1 MDAFLREEFIIPAKN
16 PSVEVLGSWRKLCG
30 IVKNRK
36 RRFRYTANLSKRR
49 QAEDMRRS
57 NRVKKMKRTTLL
69 NSKGYPKSFVREMY
83 QPPEEVSKTGFE
95 IDADML
101 SSIVISRNSY
111 YLKEFFGFEGIA
123 RCLNASLDTGVSTTD
138 RPSLSV
144 RKEIYGS
151 NTYDDKPHKSF
162 WTFLWDAFHDMKLV
176 FLLVC
181 AVVSGVL
188 GTTIEGCPEGIND
201 ALGIMLCILLVVG
214 IVAISDY
221 KLYLQLQDLDEQ
233 KKKTFIHVTRDGK
246 KQKCSIYDLVVG
258 DVVHLTTG
266 DIVPADGL
274 FFSHSSLLVDESSL
288 TGESESVNVNEENPF
303 LFKGTKV
310 QDGSGKMLVASV
322 GMRTYWGSLIATM
335 RQSGENKTPLQV
347 KLKVGLTFSLMTFLM
362 LTAGLVFGKALHNEF
377 LEWSI
382 TDALKVLN
390 SVTIAA
396 TVLVAGVPEGM
407 LLGEKLILAFVA
419 RKLMNKRALLK
430 HISSCETLA
439 SVTSICTDKT
449 GTLTT
454 NHMVVDRLFVCNEVI
469 MKKDA
474 ADFLKS
480 AKCKGVLDILLHSV
494 FLNCDVTQRKDGMK
508 IVSDCPTESA
518 LLGFA
523 LFLGGH
529 YDDRLHKFKVLR
541 KTPFDSFRKRREVCV
556 ACPEVGVRMFCIGA
570 AEVILRECT
579 KIVCNNGESVHFSK
593 DQKEK
598 VQDINNE
605 FCCGALRTLCLAFRD
620 GDDSC
625 DDYTLIAILGISN
638 PVRPK
643 VKSVVQEYLAAGISV
658 RMVTG
663 DNINTAKAIARECG
677 ILSDDGL
684 AIEASDLHSIG
695 LKKLKEIIPKIQVV
709 ARCSPDD
716 KSNLVTQLSKLGEV
730 VAVTGDGTNDAPALR
745 VAHVGLAMGI
755 AGTEVAREGADVVLM
770 DDDFTNL
777 LNLVKWGCFG
787 YIHIQQL
794 VQFQLTIHVVAV
806 VFNFV
811 SVCISGSTPLT
822 ALQLL
827 WVKMI
832 SDILCV
838 LVLVTKLQRDQLEDR
853 ASVGRNKKGFTIPAW
868 SNISGQTIYQLVILF
883 ILTFCG
889 KRLLKLS
896 DEDAGRVLHTVIFNT
911 FVLFQVFNEI
921 NYQEVEK
928 INVLRGMLNSW
939 HSVTVIAAIV
949 IVQVVAVEF
958 LGPFAHIKPLGWR
971 LWFVSIVIGF
981 ASMRIFVLLKCITS
995 FKLRATIFR
1004 WIFSRGRACRMK
1016 KVN

>member
-30 IVKNRK
+30 IVKNRR

-57 NRVKKMKRTTLL
+57 NRFGAVYGNNCSQYSMHLRSRLLPRQSTNNPLDNRTLPMESTGQALNLEGIHREMHGIAEQIRIMNEINARLAPMTRRIIRALVKGVLQGIVDAVLQVLSSHSRLGGRSPEMFESRSSSKTQNTTDRETHRQGRSELLKARVQYVDDCAAILSHVCEISIYKRPLAILQKKVKKMKRTAVL

-83 QPPEEVSKTGFE
+83 QPPDEVSKTGFE
-95 IDADML
+95 IDSDML

-123 RCLNASLDTGVSTTD
+123 RCLNASLDTGVSTTE

-144 RKEIYGS
+144 RKEIFGS

-162 WTFLWDAFHDMKLV
+162 WTFPWDAFHNMKLV

-181 AVVSGVL
+181 AVVSVVL
-188 GTTIEGCPEGIND
+188 GTTIEGCPEGIYD
-201 ALGIMLCILLVVG
+201 ALGIILCILVV
-214 IVAISDY
+214 
-221 KLYLQLQDLDEQ
+221 
-233 KKKTFIHVTRDGK
+233 
-246 KQKCSIYDLVVG
+246 VVG

-288 TGESESVNVNEENPF
+288 TGESESVIVNEENPF

-347 KLKVGLTFSLMTFLM
+347 KLKVGLTFSLMTFLV

-382 TDALKVLN
+382 TDDALKVLN

-407 LLGEKLILAFVA
+407 LLGEKLILAF
-419 RKLMNKRALLK
+419 
-430 HISSCETLA
+430 
-439 SVTSICTDKT
+439 
-449 GTLTT
+449 
-454 NHMVVDRLFVCNEVI
+454 
-469 MKKDA
+469 
-474 ADFLKS
+474 
-480 AKCKGVLDILLHSV
+480 
-494 FLNCDVTQRKDGMK
+494 RKDGMK
-508 IVSDCPTESA
+508 TVSDCPTESA

-523 LFLGGH
+523 QFLGGH
-529 YDDRLHKFKVLR
+529 YDDILHKFKVLR
-541 KTPFDSFRKRREVCV
+541 KMPFDSFRKRREVCV

-593 DQKEK
+593 DHKEK

-643 VKSVVQEYLAAGISV
+643 VKSVVQAYLAAGISV

-695 LKKLKEIIPKIQVV
+695 LKRLKEIIPKIQVV

-755 AGTEVAREGADVVLM
+755 AGTEVW
-770 DDDFTNL
+770 L
-777 LNLVKWGCFG
+777 LL
-787 YIHIQQL
+787 
-794 VQFQLTIHVVAV
+794 
-806 VFNFV
+806 
-811 SVCISGSTPLT
+811 GSTPLT

-853 ASVGRNKKGFTIPAW
+853 ASVGRNRKVFTIPVW
-868 SNISGQTIYQLVILF
+868 SNISGQTIYQLAILF

-889 KRLLKLS
+889 KSLLKLS
-896 DEDAGRVLHTVIFNT
+896 DEDAGHVLHTVIFNT
-911 FVLFQVFNEI
+911 FVLFQV
-921 NYQEVEK
+921 
-928 INVLRGMLNSW
+928 RTM
-939 HSVTVIAAIV
+939 
-949 IVQVVAVEF
+949 
-958 LGPFAHIKPLGWR
+958 
-971 LWFVSIVIGF
+971 
-981 ASMRIFVLLKCITS
+981 
-995 FKLRATIFR
+995 
-1004 WIFSRGRACRMK
+1004 
-1016 KVN
+1016 

>member
-16 PSVEVLGSWRKLCG
+16 PSVEALGSWRKLCG
-30 IVKNRK
+30 IVKNRW

-49 QAEDMRRS
+49 QAEDMRRR
-57 NRVKKMKRTTLL
+57 NRVKKMKRTAVL
-69 NSKGYPKSFVREMY
+69 NSKGYPRSFVREMY

-123 RCLNASLDTGVSTTD
+123 RCLNASLDTGVSTTE

-144 RKEIYGS
+144 RKEIFGS

-162 WTFLWDAFHDMKLV
+162 WTFPWDTFHDMKVV

-181 AVVSGVL
+181 AVVSVVL
-188 GTTIEGCPEGIND
+188 GMTIEGWPEGIND
-201 ALGIMLCILLVVG
+201 GLGIMLCILLVVG

-258 DVVHLTTG
+258 DVVHLMTG

-322 GMRTYWGSLIATM
+322 GMRTYWGT
-335 RQSGENKTPLQV
+335 
-347 KLKVGLTFSLMTFLM
+347 
-362 LTAGLVFGKALHNEF
+362 GLVFGKALHNEF
-377 LEWSI
+377 LDWSI

-430 HISSCETLA
+430 HISSCETMA

-454 NHMVVDRLFVCNEVI
+454 NHMVVDRLFVCDEVI
-469 MKKDA
+469 MKKGA

-494 FLNCDVTQRKDGMK
+494 FLNCDVSQRKDGMK
-508 IVSDCPTESA
+508 TVSDCPTESA

-523 LFLGGH
+523 QFLGGH
-529 YDDRLHKFKVLR
+529 YDDILHKFKVLR

-556 ACPEVGVRMFCIGA
+556 ACPEFGVRMFCIGA
-570 AEVILRECT
+570 AEVILRDCT
-579 KIVCNNGESVHFSK
+579 KIVCNNGESVHFSE
-593 DQKEK
+593 DHKEK

-625 DDYTLIAILGISN
+625 GDYTLIAILGISN

-643 VKSVVQEYLAAGISV
+643 VKSVVQAYLAAGISV

-695 LKKLKEIIPKIQVV
+695 LKRLEEIIPKIQVV

-745 VAHVGLAMGI
+745 AAHVGLAMGI

-770 DDDFTNL
+770 DDNFTNL
-777 LNLVKWGCFG
+777 LNLVKWGRFCCR
-787 YIHIQQL
+787 HIQQL
-794 VQFQLTIHVVAV
+794 VQFQLTISVVAV
-806 VFNFV
+806 VLNFV
-811 SVCISGSTPLT
+811 SACISGFTPLT

-853 ASVGRNKKGFTIPAW
+853 ALVGRNKKGFTIPIW
-868 SNISGQTIYQLVILF
+868 SNISGQTIYQLAIIL
-883 ILTFCG
+883 ILTLYG

-911 FVLFQVFNEI
+911 FVLFQV
-921 NYQEVEK
+921 
-928 INVLRGMLNSW
+928 RTM
-939 HSVTVIAAIV
+939 
-949 IVQVVAVEF
+949 
-958 LGPFAHIKPLGWR
+958 
-971 LWFVSIVIGF
+971 
-981 ASMRIFVLLKCITS
+981 
-995 FKLRATIFR
+995 
-1004 WIFSRGRACRMK
+1004 
-1016 KVN
+1016 

>member
-1 MDAFLREEFIIPAKN
+1 MEAFLREDFIIPAKN

-30 IVKNRK
+30 IVKNRW

-57 NRVKKMKRTTLL
+57 NRVKKMKRTAVL

-83 QPPEEVSKTGFE
+83 QPPDEVSKTGFE

-123 RCLNASLDTGVSTTD
+123 RCLNASLDTGV
-138 RPSLSV
+138 
-144 RKEIYGS
+144 
-151 NTYDDKPHKSF
+151 
-162 WTFLWDAFHDMKLV
+162 
-176 FLLVC
+176 
-181 AVVSGVL
+181 
-188 GTTIEGCPEGIND
+188 
-201 ALGIMLCILLVVG
+201 
-214 IVAISDY
+214 
-221 KLYLQLQDLDEQ
+221 
-233 KKKTFIHVTRDGK
+233 
-246 KQKCSIYDLVVG
+246 
-258 DVVHLTTG
+258 
-266 DIVPADGL
+266 
-274 FFSHSSLLVDESSL
+274 
-288 TGESESVNVNEENPF
+288 
-303 LFKGTKV
+303 
-310 QDGSGKMLVASV
+310 
-322 GMRTYWGSLIATM
+322 
-335 RQSGENKTPLQV
+335 
-347 KLKVGLTFSLMTFLM
+347 
-362 LTAGLVFGKALHNEF
+362 
-377 LEWSI
+377 
-382 TDALKVLN
+382 
-390 SVTIAA
+390 
-396 TVLVAGVPEGM
+396 
-407 LLGEKLILAFVA
+407 
-419 RKLMNKRALLK
+419 
-430 HISSCETLA
+430 
-439 SVTSICTDKT
+439 
-449 GTLTT
+449 
-454 NHMVVDRLFVCNEVI
+454 RLFVCDEVI

-480 AKCKGVLDILLHSV
+480 AKCKGVSDILLHSV

-508 IVSDCPTESA
+508 TVSDCPTESA

-523 LFLGGH
+523 QILGGH
-529 YDDRLHKFKVLR
+529 YDDILHKFKVLR
-541 KTPFDSFRKRREVCV
+541 KMPFDSFRKRREVCV

-593 DQKEK
+593 DHKEK
-598 VQDINNE
+598 VQDINNQ

-643 VKSVVQEYLAAGISV
+643 VKSVVQAYLAAGISV

-684 AIEASDLHSIG
+684 AIEASDLRSIG
-695 LKKLKEIIPKIQVV
+695 LKRLKEIIPKIQVV

-787 YIHIQQL
+787 YRHIQQL

-853 ASVGRNKKGFTIPAW
+853 ASVGRNKKVFTIPVW
-868 SNISGQTIYQLVILF
+868 SYISGQTIYQLAILF

-896 DEDAGRVLHTVIFNT
+896 DEDAGHVLHTVIFNT

-928 INVLRGMLNSW
+928 INVLCGMLNSW
-939 HSVTVIAAIV
+939 HSMTVIAAIV

-971 LWFVSIVIGF
+971 LWFASIVIGF
-981 ASMRIFVLLKCITS
+981 ASMRIFVLLKCIIS
-995 FKLRATIFR
+995 FKLRATIFSWKGYFR
-1004 WIFSRGRACRMK
+1004 PFSRGRACRMK
-1016 KVN
+1016 KVD